1 MVIFFKNPKNIFKK
15 YVNDLYKLRQ
25 KYSKGDPMNLTCKLL
40 MNSLFVR
47 FAMKQIINTK
57 LFLDKEEFLEI
68 SKKFEIDD
76 IIDLD
81 DNGLFVSYID
91 NDLINKQHKISISIA
106 SAVTSYARIFM
117 SKFKNNPNIR
127 LYYTD
132 TDSIFIDSDLSDDL
146 VNNEI
151 GNFKLEN
158 IFKEIVFL
166 GPKLYCGITEDNKVI
181 TKIKGFKN
189 SKNLNFSDFVYL
201 LNKDASL
208 QISHDKW
215 YRSLS
220 DSQILIKN
228 QFYNLMKTENK
239 RKILFDE
246 NNKAFN
252 TEAFKI

>member
-1 MVIFFKNPKNIFKK
+1 
-15 YVNDLYKLRQ
+15 
-25 KYSKGDPMNLTCKLL
+25 MNLTCKLL
-40 MNSLFVR
+40 MNSLFGR
-47 FAMKQIINTK
+47 FAMKPIINTQ

-166 GPKLYCGITEDNKVI
+166 GPKLYCGITEDK
-181 TKIKGFKN
+181 
-189 SKNLNFSDFVYL
+189 
-201 LNKDASL
+201 
-208 QISHDKW
+208 
-215 YRSLS
+215 
-220 DSQILIKN
+220 
-228 QFYNLMKTENK
+228 
-239 RKILFDE
+239 
-246 NNKAFN
+246 
-252 TEAFKI
+252 